1 MLFKLTRKDGW
12 RDSLLEDS
20 LRGERLHVAKAALLR
35 LQVRKADW
43 LVGWGFIGLDPRQ
56 ERLSPPK
63 PPLRP
68 VL

>member
-35 LQVRKADW
+35 LQVRKAGW
-43 LVGWGFIGLDPRQ
+43 LVGWG
-56 ERLSPPK
+56 S
-63 PPLRP
+63 
-68 VL
+68 